1 MKHQDFDIC
10 FSMCKS
16 CAFWLPDMEDEDIGS
31 CQRYAP
37 RPVFVEDLRKS
48 SMTCAEA
55 KEKRSY
61 SAIIW
66 PETCSNDGC
75 GDWFPS
81 SNYGGVS

>member
-1 MKHQDFDIC
+1 MKHRDFDIC

-16 CAFWLPDMEDEDIGS
+16 CEFWLQDMEDERFGS

-37 RPVFVEDLRKS
+37 RPVFVEDLKKS

-55 KEKRSY
+55 KEKRTL

-66 PETCSNDGC
+66 PETRSGDGC
-75 GDWFPS
+75 GDWSPIS
-81 SNYGGVS
+81 DGGSE